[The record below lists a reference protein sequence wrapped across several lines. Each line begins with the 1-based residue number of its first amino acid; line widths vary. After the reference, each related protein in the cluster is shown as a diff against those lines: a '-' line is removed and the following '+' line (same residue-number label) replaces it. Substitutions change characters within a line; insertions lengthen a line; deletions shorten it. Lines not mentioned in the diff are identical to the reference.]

1 MHFLAVI
8 LIVQSSFGQDTEEE
22 STSEE
27 FEIVEND
34 HDITYS
40 EVGEV
45 PDELYIDLESMWE
58 DTMSTAGTQED
69 SSAYEII
76 LTDLEAE
83 IEELWE
89 TYEQT
94 EDFEIVEIDGVE
106 YTKDE
111 FLAYIEQK
119 ELEMKDL
126 TIEDKE
132 LDLNVMLEL
141 SKDQGNLFDFEDA
154 MEASEALVEAM
165 DDDDTVLIGTTEYTK
180 ESLKIQV
187 EIAKLET
194 SNTLL
199 ELQVQELE
207 VVVLDGKEDGYETF
221 IMEASDVVAM
231 MQEGEEVD
239 INGFIYNADLL
250 ESSINECEKSLD
262 DMDDS
267 KDLSAEIA
275 DLEVQF
281 LIDNLTI
288 DDLSD
293 ENEEILEIRSLTD
306 DSINVLGVEY
316 TDNDLE
322 VIFGTN
328 QEAIHEL
335 ELDEKVME
343 IMEIYEESED
353 ELRMA
358 YEDFAKG
365 IESVTEL
372 TNMMNEEDVVELE
385 GEEYTKEELESLI
398 ESASEYSESQF
409 IQAAIQEVE
418 ENVLTSEANSDEIEI
433 ELNALIEILSYMD
446 ETDVVTIDGE
456 EYDFTTL
463 TQLVEDFENTLKE
476 TLDEEAEENELE
488 DIQEYLELKEYILS
502 KEDAERLVEE
512 LTELENELSNG
523 DTIQVDDEIFTEDD
537 IEDMISETESLIDN
551 LVYDQEYTLS
561 ENDSV
566 MGLVFLGD

>member
-207 VVVLDGKEDGYETF
+207 VVVLDGTEDGYETF

>member
-1 MHFLAVI
+1 MHFIALF
-8 LIVQSSFGQDTEEE
+8 LIVQSSLGQDTEEE
-22 STSEE
+22 LTSEE

-34 HDITYS
+34 HDVTYS

-45 PDELYIDLESMWE
+45 PDDLYIDLESMWE

-69 SSAYEII
+69 SSAYEITM
-76 LTDLEAE
+76 TDLEAE

-94 EDFEIVEIDGVE
+94 EDFEVVEIDGVE

-141 SKDQGNLFDFEDA
+141 SEDQGNLFDFEDA
-154 MEASEALVEAM
+154 MEASEALIEAM
-165 DDDDTVLIGTTEYTK
+165 DDDDTVLLGTTEYTK
-180 ESLKIQV
+180 ENLKTQV

-199 ELQVQELE
+199 ELEVQDLE
-207 VVVLDGKEDGYETF
+207 AVVLDGSEDGYETY
-221 IMEASDVVAM
+221 IKEAEDVIAM
-231 MQEGEEVD
+231 MQQSEEVD
-239 INGFIYNADLL
+239 VNGVIYNADSL

-262 DMDDS
+262 DMDDLT
-267 KDLSAEIA
+267 DLSSEVA
-275 DLEVQF
+275 DLEAQF
-281 LIDNLTI
+281 LIENLTV

-293 ENEEILEIRSLTD
+293 ENEEILEVKSLTSD
-306 DSINVLGVEY
+306 PINILGVEY
-316 TDNDLE
+316 TANDLE
-322 VIFGTN
+322 TIFGTN

-335 ELDEKVME
+335 ELDAKVKE
-343 IMEIYEESED
+343 IMEIYDESED

-358 YEDFAKG
+358 YEDFTKG
-365 IESVTEL
+365 IESVMEL
-372 TNMMNEEDVVELE
+372 TDMMNEKDLVELE
-385 GEEYTKEELESLI
+385 GQEYTKEELENLI
-398 ESASEYSESQF
+398 ESALEYSESQF

-456 EYDFTTL
+456 DYDFTTL

-476 TLDEEAEENELE
+476 TLDEEAKENELE
-488 DIQEYLELKEYILS
+488 DIQEYLELKAYTLD

-512 LTELENELSNG
+512 LTELENELSDG
-523 DTIQVDDEIFTEDD
+523 DTVQIDDQIFTEDD
-537 IEDMISETESLIDN
+537 IQDMISDTESLIIN
-551 LVYDQEYTLS
+551 LADDQEYVLS